1 MKKAKIITNFVCQE
15 CGYDTTSWLGKC
27 PECGAWNSLKE
38 FHMAKS
44 SSVRTQSSVS
54 LESEKPQKLKDIVF
68 KQNSRIQTNLSELNT
83 VLGGGIVNG
92 SVTLIAGDPGVGK
105 STLLLQLA
113 LNMASGFKGD
123 KRDNRDKGVDASVS
137 SASSVSSVSSAPL

>member
-1 MKKAKIITNFVCQE
+1 MKKAKTTTNFVCQE

-38 FHMAKS
+38 FKTTNAPLS
-44 SSVRTQSSVS
+44 GNPGLAANTAV
-54 LESEKPQKLKDIVF
+54 KPQTLKEIVYSDKL
-68 KQNSRIQTNLSELNT
+68 RMQTKFAEMDT
-83 VLGGGIVNG
+83 VLGGGIVSG

-113 LNMASGFKGD
+113 LSLAAD
-123 KRDNRDKGVDASVS
+123 
-137 SASSVSSVSSAPL
+137 